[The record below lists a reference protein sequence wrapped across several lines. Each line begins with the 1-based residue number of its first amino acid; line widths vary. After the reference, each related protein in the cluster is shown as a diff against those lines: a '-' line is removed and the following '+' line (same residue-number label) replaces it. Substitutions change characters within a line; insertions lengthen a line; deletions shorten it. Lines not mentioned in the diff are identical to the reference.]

1 MDLGNRF
8 LITRIFIYYV
18 LLNLLLRVMYLE
30 NYSQSIIITDYKT
43 ELRLKKKKECL
54 FINNTF
60 NTNNNNT
67 FRILLVTDI
76 S

>member
-1 MDLGNRF
+1 MF
-8 LITRIFIYYV
+8 VEFIITRNVFRKLFTEYNYYGLKDWV
-18 LLNLLLRVMYLE
+18 K
-30 NYSQSIIITDYKT
+30 I
-43 ELRLKKKKECL
+43 KKKKKKCL

-60 NTNNNNT
+60 NNNNT